1 MSGRFK
7 LSPRRPFAL
16 AMLAGVA
23 LALRLATVF
32 LLSGPVDER
41 LTYEHGEIAENLLAG
56 RGFTVHFLGA
66 EGPTSQQAPLYPV
79 MLAGCYALL
88 GTGSNASLLLMQ
100 CLQCL
105 AGVGIVLA
113 SFWLA
118 RNLVPSTPSVAWTTA
133 VVAAVYP
140 PHLYM
145 VTHIQ
150 VVAWAA
156 LLLVTLLAL
165 VTSPRFAG
173 TFRGAIVGGVLAGLV
188 LLVDPILAL
197 ALPVAALAFWR
208 FGLKQQ
214 AIEDIPLDE
223 SHRYFD
229 AWRTPFGNAVL
240 MGAVALVVVAPW
252 LVRNRN
258 VHGEWV
264 FIKSSFGYAFWQGNN
279 PHSWGTD
286 KIPKAEANEMLHD
299 HDGSIAGWHQALWKA
314 RHETLYIDDVL
325 LTPEDY
331 RVMSAMTEPA
341 RSHYLGDRAWKFIA
355 EEPAHYAK
363 LCGQRLVYFLGI
375 DPTNPKTAHPLYR
388 GCTAV
393 WLVLVTMGLLLA
405 RPHLRTLWPSLA
417 TFAVLAA
424 FHALTIT
431 SVRFRIPLEPLSF
444 VWAGLAVGPLLARLT
459 EAWLDARQVETS
471 YEPLRVVMPK
481 RSKRRGSEQK
491 KSAA

>member
-1 MSGRFK
+1 M
-7 LSPRRPFAL
+7 
-16 AMLAGVA
+16 
-23 LALRLATVF
+23 
-32 LLSGPVDER
+32 
-41 LTYEHGEIAENLLAG
+41 
-56 RGFTVHFLGA
+56 
-66 EGPTSQQAPLYPV
+66 
-79 MLAGCYALL
+79 
-88 GTGSNASLLLMQ
+88 
-100 CLQCL
+100 
-105 AGVGIVLA
+105 LA

-118 RNLVPSTPSVAWTTA
+118 RNLVPFTPSVAWTTA
-133 VVAAVYP
+133 VLAAVYP

-173 TFRGAIVGGVLAGLV
+173 TLRGAILGGILSGLI

-214 AIEDIPLDE
+214 ECNEDALPP
-223 SHRYFD
+223 
-229 AWRTPFGNAVL
+229 WRTCFAHAFL
-240 MGAVALVVVAPW
+240 MGAVALVVIAPW
-252 LVRNRN
+252 LVRNRS

-264 FIKSSFGYAFWQGNN
+264 FVKSSFGYAFWQGNN

-286 KIPKAEANEMLHD
+286 KIPKAEAHEMLHD
-299 HDGSIAGWHQALWKA
+299 HDGSVAGWHQALWKA

-331 RVMSAMTEPA
+331 RVMGAMTEPA
-341 RSHYLGDRAWKFIA
+341 RSRYLGDRAWKFIA
-355 EEPAHYAK
+355 EEPAQYGR
-363 LCGQRLVYFLGI
+363 LCAQRLVYFLGI

-393 WLVLVTMGLLLA
+393 WLVLIAMGLLLS

-417 TFAVLAA
+417 AFAALAA

-444 VWAGLAVGPLLARLT
+444 VWAGLAVGPLAARLT
-459 EAWLDARQVETS
+459 EAWIDARQEDTS
-471 YEPLRVVMPK
+471 DMPVTVVMPK
-481 RSKRRGSEQK
+481 RSKRRKATQK
-491 KSAA
+491 RSAA